1 MMYKQQSMCCPDT
14 TKLQHDYYV
23 NQAGRGLPHFTGGEY
38 QRGHGLGATI
48 SGFLRST
55 LPLLQPHLAKTVN
68 ILKRK
73 ALTAGLGVASD
84 VLSGKKLK
92 TSIKERAMQTIGIK
106 KTSSRKKPIKRRAPR
121 KSVSSP
127 PVKRQAT
134 SHRYKNTVFH

>member
-55 LPLLQPHLAKTVN
+55 LPLLPAN
-68 ILKRK
+68 IVATLKRK

-127 PVKRQAT
+127 PAKRRAT

>member
-1 MMYKQQSMCCPDT
+1 MYRLQQQACCGDT

-23 NQAGRGLPHFTGGEY
+23 NQAGRGLPHFAGAAY
-38 QRGHGLGATI
+38 QRGHGLGTMI

-55 LPLLQPHLAKTVN
+55 MPLLPEQFMKT
-68 ILKRK
+68 LKRK

-84 VLSGKKLK
+84 VMSGKKLK
-92 TSIKERAMQTIGIK
+92 TSIKERAQQSIGIK
-106 KTSSRKKPIKRRAPR
+106 TPTQKKPIKRRAPR

-127 PVKRQAT
+127 PAKRRAT